1 MIGTVYSRL
10 FLLQADEDDVEFIDD
25 SELTNKFEIY
35 ANYQEMLAKEKLQE
49 EARKRL
55 QVFLDDEAVQEGI
68 NKRQEKVLQKRCCIN
83 SVVLN
88 VFFKLFIVESVLL
101 VCNRIAL
108 QKNVQ
113 KAESVYKEEEAM
125 AKKEVSKRI
134 IEDRLQR
141 LQKKE
146 AAVNKGV
153 TKDISAAEITL
164 DVNTQASTPAPS
176 FNMAAP
182 LLEVAEGENIDA
194 PTVEGGEQS
203 GVATGDEEIE
213 VVQDEEGTSNLII
226 LLIFLCAIDFNVL
239 YL

>member
-1 MIGTVYSRL
+1 
-10 FLLQADEDDVEFIDD
+10 
-25 SELTNKFEIY
+25 
-35 ANYQEMLAKEKLQE
+35 ML
-49 EARKRL
+49 
-55 QVFLDDEAVQEGI
+55 D
-68 NKRQEKVLQKRCCIN
+68 
-83 SVVLN
+83 
-88 VFFKLFIVESVLL
+88 
-101 VCNRIAL
+101 CNRIAL

-213 VVQDEEGTSNLII
+213 VVQDEEGTLILSI

>member
-1 MIGTVYSRL
+1 MNGTVYSRL

-55 QVFLDDEAVQEGI
+55 KVFLDDEAVQEGI

-108 QKNVQ
+108 QKDVQ
-113 KAESVYKEEEAM
+113 KAESVYIPWCE
-125 AKKEVSKRI
+125 
-134 IEDRLQR
+134 
-141 LQKKE
+141 
-146 AAVNKGV
+146 
-153 TKDISAAEITL
+153 
-164 DVNTQASTPAPS
+164 TQT
-176 FNMAAP
+176 
-182 LLEVAEGENIDA
+182 
-194 PTVEGGEQS
+194 
-203 GVATGDEEIE
+203 
-213 VVQDEEGTSNLII
+213 
-226 LLIFLCAIDFNVL
+226 
-239 YL
+239 

>member
-1 MIGTVYSRL
+1 M
-10 FLLQADEDDVEFIDD
+10 LQADEDDVEFIDD

-68 NKRQEKVLQKRCCIN
+68 NKRQEKVLQKRWYIN
-83 SVVLN
+83 SGVLN

-213 VVQDEEGTSNLII
+213 VVQDEEGTSILII

>member
-1 MIGTVYSRL
+1 M
-10 FLLQADEDDVEFIDD
+10 LQADEDDVEFIDD

-68 NKRQEKVLQKRCCIN
+68 NKRQEKVLQKRWYIN
-83 SVVLN
+83 SGVLN

-134 IEDRLQR
+134 IEDRLQC

-213 VVQDEEGTSNLII
+213 VVQDEEGTSILII